1 MNSTYATAIRVR
13 RFAAIVIIGALA
25 LSFAAIA
32 TLEAGAGDSCG
43 GIFSSMGD
51 YIADMTSA
59 LGAD

>member
-32 TLEAGAGDSCG
+32 TLEAGVGDSGG